1 MNVFDL
7 SAKVTLDING
17 YLKGMDTAKAV
28 ALSTAGAIGGAISG
42 FMDESVNVGKT
53 FDSSMSQVAAT
64 MGKTMSE
71 MGEAVGHTETAFGKF
86 DGTLREFAQ
95 FMGRNTAFTA
105 SQAADALNYMA
116 LAGYDV
122 EESME
127 MLPNVLNLAAAGNM
141 DLARASDM
149 VTDAQTAFGMEG
161 ERVTRMVDEMAKASS
176 TGNTSVEQLG
186 DAFLVVG
193 ALAQNLNGGFVT
205 LSDGTEVAVDGI
217 QEMEIAL
224 TAMANAGI
232 KGSEAGTHMRN
243 MIMKLSNP
251 TKEGAEVME
260 KLGLE
265 IFDADG
271 NMRSL
276 KDIIGDLNTSMSTLT
291 QEEKVQAIAKLFNAR
306 DLASAQALLNAIGQ
320 DWDDIGE
327 AIVNAEGAAGK
338 MAETQLDNLAG
349 DTKLFESAL
358 EGLQIALSDSV
369 TPALRKMKQGGTK
382 AISALTETFQSL
394 PPEAQTAIGVIADFG
409 GKALSVAP
417 QVLGLA
423 GNISQIS
430 MAMSSAGTAGTSFIS
445 IIGGLAGPVAIVG
458 AAIAIGA
465 TLFANYKQR
474 IADAAAEEKAFADQ
488 LTGTQSAYQ
497 TTHEQIQTLI
507 SGENEYISTEQRIAE
522 LEGLRVQVANEKINA
537 QNNLK
542 DAQEQLT
549 AKTNELEGAEK
560 QLDETR
566 RYSTTGVS
574 QQKEEVEKL
583 KAEQEQLT
591 VAYDSANETY
601 DQTTTDL
608 DEINAA
614 LESLYEEQ
622 KNQQEAVDET
632 TDAYQDF
639 LESIPEEM
647 KGSAQEIVNN
657 VKSMQEALGNSVK
670 SIGNWFDAV
679 AKQEKQSATDMKNNL
694 KAQIDAV
701 KDWEEDLDYL
711 ADKGINQE
719 FLKYLA
725 DMGPSASGYVAAMKE
740 DVLTYGQSTVD
751 EWNALYAE
759 KLDLESGVNTE
770 AQNVYDA
777 IISMSEGG
785 EQAFNEITE
794 AFNLGGYEAGANL
807 TLGLV
812 TGLES
817 ELLAMEDA
825 AKELGE
831 AGVDAVNEGAGVES
845 PSWKTQQ
852 SGEYMGEG
860 LVIGLNNKQ
869 ASATKAGFDLANSA
883 INGGNSVDVYSA
895 GENIGYWFDVGL
907 TSGISNYA
915 GMVVNAAW
923 SVAQQAVN
931 TVKNVM
937 RIGSPS
943 KIADYFGTMWDRG
956 LEAGIVKNADG
967 PVTAMR
973 NMTNDIISEA
983 DTDIG
988 VTGYENSAY
997 GTTDTE
1003 SRAGMNV
1010 TMNIYGS
1017 EGQDIRELANIIS
1030 QELTVMFQ
1038 EEQAVFA

>member
-71 MGEAVGHTETAFGKF
+71 MDNAVGSTDTSFGHF
-86 DGTLREFAQ
+86 EGTLRDFAQ

-149 VTDAQTAFGMEG
+149 VTDTQTAFGISAD
-161 ERVTRMVDEMAKASS
+161 RTSQMVDEMAKAAS

-232 KGSEAGTHMRN
+232 KGSEAGTHVRN

-251 TKEGAEVME
+251 TKQGAEVME

-265 IFDADG
+265 VFDAEG

-276 KDIIGDLNTSMSTLT
+276 KDIMGDLNTSLGTLT
-291 QEEKVQAIAKLFNAR
+291 QEEKIQAIAKLFNAR
-306 DLASAQALLNAIGQ
+306 DLASAQALLNSIGQ

-327 AIVNAEGAAGK
+327 AIINAEGAAGK

-369 TPALRKMKQGGTK
+369 TPALRKMKQGGTR
-382 AISALTETFQSL
+382 AISALTEAFLGL

-423 GNISQIS
+423 GNIGQIS
-430 MAMSSAGTAGTSFIS
+430 MAMSSAGTAGTSFMS
-445 IIGGLAGPVAIVG
+445 IIGGLAGPVAIAG
-458 AAIAIGA
+458 AAIAVGI

-474 IADAAAEEKAFADQ
+474 IQEAAAEEAAFAEQ
-488 LTGTQSAYQ
+488 LAGTQSAYQ
-497 TTHEQIQTLI
+497 TTHEQVQTLI
-507 SGENEYISTEQRIAE
+507 SGQNEYISTEQRIAE

-549 AKTNELEGAEK
+549 AKTSELEGAEK
-560 QLDETR
+560 KLDETR
-566 RYSTTGVS
+566 RYSTTGVT

-583 KAEQEQLT
+583 KAEHEQLT
-591 VAYDSANETY
+591 TAYDSANETY

-622 KNQQEAVDET
+622 KKNEEAVNAT
-632 TDAYQDF
+632 GDAYSEFSTEITDQM
-639 LESIPEEM
+639 LES
-647 KGSAQEIVNN
+647 AADIVSG
-657 VKSMQEALGNSVK
+657 VLDMQEALSNSIS
-670 SIGNWFDAV
+670 SIGNWFDEV
-679 AKQEKQSATDMKNNL
+679 AKQEEKSAKEMKSNL

-701 KDWEEDLDYL
+701 KDWEKDLDYL

-719 FLKYLA
+719 FLTYLA
-725 DMGPSASGYVAAMKE
+725 DMGPSASSYVTAMKDDILE
-740 DVLTYGQSTVD
+740 GGQATVD
-751 EWNALYAE
+751 EWNSLYQE
-759 KLDLESGVNTE
+759 KLDLESGINTE

-777 IISMSEGG
+777 IIAMEDGG
-785 EQAFNEITE
+785 AEAFNELTE
-794 AFNLGGYEAGANL
+794 AFNLGGYNAGDNL
-807 TLGLV
+807 TLGLIE
-812 TGLES
+812 GLKNQLQE
-817 ELLAMEDA
+817 MEDA
-825 AKELGE
+825 AKEEGE
-831 AGVDAVNEGAGVES
+831 SAVDALNEGAGVES
-845 PSWKTQQ
+845 PSWKTQET
-852 SGEYMGEG
+852 GEYMGEG
-860 LVIGLNNKQ
+860 LIDGLNNKG
-869 ASATKAGFDLANSA
+869 TEIYKAGSDASTQA
-883 INGGNSVDVYSA
+883 VNGANSVDLYNKGV
-895 GENIGYWFDVGL
+895 NIGYWFDMGL
-907 TSGISNYA
+907 ANGISSYA
-915 GMVVNAAW
+915 S
-923 SVAQQAVN
+923 SVANSAWYAAQNAVN
-931 TVKNVM
+931 TVKSVM

-943 KIADYFGTMWDRG
+943 KIADYFGKMWDVG
-956 LEAGIVKNADG
+956 LEQGISKNADK
-967 PVTAMR
+967 PVDAMR
-973 NMTNDIISEA
+973 NMTNDILDEA
-983 DTDIG
+983 NVDIG
-988 VTGYENSAY
+988 TTDYMNSGY
-997 GTTDTE
+997 GTTDNARDK
-1003 SRAGMNV
+1003 SMNV

-1017 EGQDIRELANIIS
+1017 EGQDVRELANIIS
-1030 QELTVMFQ
+1030 QELAIMMQ
-1038 EEQAVFA
+1038 EGQAVFA